1 MEKAQYHPTDQN
13 KDPTFSQKT
22 NILFWRGGTSEGYS
36 MKGRWKGMTR
46 QRLVWLTNAKET
58 LQSIPLLMPQMN
70 GNSWWITDSIV
81 GHDLLRLSNASIVHK
96 FDRCTQEDCLEQSGA
111 FELSE
116 SIDFQGHWR
125 YKFLFD
131 LDGAG
136 FSGRFIAFLRSRSLP
151 FKSAIFRE
159 WYSSRITPWLHFV
172 PQDIRLHDVY
182 STLLY
187 FTGIRR
193 HKDGRDINVG
203 AHEREAAFIAEQG
216 REWANKILRKED
228 MEIYMFRLLL
238 EWGRLTDDRRDV
250 IGFDLRKP

>member
-1 MEKAQYHPTDQN
+1 MEKVQYQPTDQF
-13 KDPTFSQKT
+13 KDPIFSQKI
-22 NILFWRGGTSEGYS
+22 NSLFWRGGTTEGYS
-36 MKGRWKGMTR
+36 KEERWKGMTR
-46 QRLVWLTNAKET
+46 QRLVWLTNPKDS
-58 LQSIPLLMPQMN
+58 LQSTPLIMPQSHGN
-70 GNSWWITDSIV
+70 GWWITDSIV
-81 GHDLLRLSNASIVHK
+81 NRDLLRLSNTSIVHK
-96 FDRCTQEDCLEQSGA
+96 FDRCTQEDCLEQSEA
-111 FELSE
+111 FELAE
-116 SIDFQGHWR
+116 SIDFQGHWK
-125 YKFLFD
+125 YKYLFD

-187 FTGIRR
+187 FNGICSK
-193 HKDGRDINVG
+193 KDGSETQVG
-203 AHEREAAFIAEQG
+203 AHESEATLIAEQG
-216 REWANKILRKED
+216 RDWANKVLRKED

-250 IGFDLRKP
+250 IGFTL